1 MSKVSGLVAGFNRD
15 GAKEGERHSVSM
27 MQLEEL
33 KEDDGQYAAGV
44 NMTHQGE
51 SNDASFLAV
60 PDHHQREQRLKQ
72 KKMNELKNRNKGK
85 RRQGGG
91 GDPDFE
97 KMFGKDIDEFLE
109 DSDWDI
115 ESFDNMSQYSKG
127 TSRSLYH

>member
-1 MSKVSGLVAGFNRD
+1 
-15 GAKEGERHSVSM
+15 
-27 MQLEEL
+27 
-33 KEDDGQYAAGV
+33 
-44 NMTHQGE
+44 MTHQGE

-60 PDHHQREQRLKQ
+60 PDHHQREMKLKQ
-72 KKMNELKNRNKGK
+72 KKMNELKNRNRGK
-85 RRQGGG
+85 KRAGGG

>member
-15 GAKEGERHSVSM
+15 GGKEGERHSVSM

-60 PDHHQREQRLKQ
+60 PDHHQREQRLK
-72 KKMNELKNRNKGK
+72 
-85 RRQGGG
+85 
-91 GDPDFE
+91 
-97 KMFGKDIDEFLE
+97 
-109 DSDWDI
+109 
-115 ESFDNMSQYSKG
+115 
-127 TSRSLYH
+127 

>member
-1 MSKVSGLVAGFNRD
+1 
-15 GAKEGERHSVSM
+15 M

-33 KEDDGQYAAGV
+33 KDDPHYPHAAAV
-44 NMTHQGE
+44 NMTHHNE

-60 PDHHQREQRLKQ
+60 PDHHLREQRLKQ
-72 KKMNELKNRNKGK
+72 RKMNELKTKNKGK
-85 RRQGGG
+85 RRMGGAG

-127 TSRSLYH
+127 TSRSLYNQDGRIRGLESIYL